1 MIYGYCR
8 ISTGKQSIERQ
19 IRNIKAAYPG
29 AVIIEEIY
37 TGTSFQGRDKLD
49 KVIKTVK
56 TGDSKRQE
64 IKKLISEL
72 KKVNPFVETNIF
84 KSVENVNLN
93 TVIEYKKDGVR
104 HNFLETYDD

>member
-37 TGTSFQGRDKLD
+37 TGTSFQL
-49 KVIKTVK
+49 
-56 TGDSKRQE
+56 
-64 IKKLISEL
+64 
-72 KKVNPFVETNIF
+72 
-84 KSVENVNLN
+84 
-93 TVIEYKKDGVR
+93 
-104 HNFLETYDD
+104 